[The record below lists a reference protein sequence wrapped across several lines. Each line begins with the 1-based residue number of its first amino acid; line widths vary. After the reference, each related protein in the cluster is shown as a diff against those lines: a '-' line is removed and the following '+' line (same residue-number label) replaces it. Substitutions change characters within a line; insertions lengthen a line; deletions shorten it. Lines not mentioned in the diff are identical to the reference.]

1 MNAIEDVTSMSED
14 TVEGLDKGQ
23 TRNRSEVVSK
33 HPKGCVDSRI
43 SELAVHSSDVVVV
56 YITVFACRL
65 I

>member
-1 MNAIEDVTSMSED
+1 MSED
-14 TVEGLDKGQ
+14 TVEGLEKGQ